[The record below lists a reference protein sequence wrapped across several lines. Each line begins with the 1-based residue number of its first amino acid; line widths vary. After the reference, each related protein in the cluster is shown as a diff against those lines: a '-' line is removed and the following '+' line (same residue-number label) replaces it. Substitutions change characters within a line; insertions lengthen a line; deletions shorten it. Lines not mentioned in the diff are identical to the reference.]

1 MLIDQADPDLKQ
13 TGNSFRAGIDGRG
26 NFLIQKASVYSSVRY
41 QYTLAYSGLDTSG
54 DPLTRNPVSLEITA
68 GARIPVARMF
78 ELQLDLRYYSLDF
91 DIPEIDDPLPV
102 QTQSG
107 LRYLA
112 GISYRF

>member
-1 MLIDQADPDLKQ
+1 
-13 TGNSFRAGIDGRG
+13 
-26 NFLIQKASVYSSVRY
+26 V
-41 QYTLAYSGLDTSG
+41 
-54 DPLTRNPVSLEITA
+54 
-68 GARIPVARMF
+68 
-78 ELQLDLRYYSLDF
+78 QLDLRYYSLDF